1 MNSHQGGAGQSSAIS
16 GGRAPQAEGAAGGG
30 MRPLGEEQQEAS
42 AAALGAKEG
51 MAKV

>member
-16 GGRAPQAEGAAGGG
+16 GRRAPQAEGAAGGG